1 MRKTLLLLSL
11 IIGLS
16 FLIGCAAPSSG
27 EETTAESS
35 ADAVSS
41 ATLSRFREGEIKE
54 YKGANLD
61 PAIGPRDNSING
73 VQHVD
78 ISSYTLKIQGLVNT
92 PVDMTY
98 DDVLK
103 LDAYERK
110 ITLYCVEGWNATIL
124 WKGALLQDIM
134 EKAGIQSGANTVI
147 FHSVDGYTTSL
158 PLETI
163 ISGQL
168 ILAYGANGLTLP
180 DEMGYPFIF
189 VAEDKQ
195 GYKWARWISEIEL
208 SDDPS
213 YQGYWE
219 ERGYPNSGDFVQ

>member
-1 MRKTLLLLSL
+1 MKKSLLLLSF

-16 FLIGCAAPSSG
+16 FLIGCAAPSAG
-27 EETTAESS
+27 EETTTESS

-61 PAIGPRDNSING
+61 PAIGPRDNSIEG

-78 ISSYTLKIQGLVNT
+78 ISTYTLKIDGLVNT
-92 PVDMTY
+92 PVDLTY

-103 LDAYERK
+103 LDVYERK

-134 EKAGIQSGANTVI
+134 EKAGIPVS
-147 FHSVDGYTTSL
+147 YTHL
-158 PLETI
+158 RAHET
-163 ISGQL
+163 
-168 ILAYGANGLTLP
+168 
-180 DEMGYPFIF
+180 D
-189 VAEDKQ
+189 
-195 GYKWARWISEIEL
+195 
-208 SDDPS
+208 S
-213 YQGYWE
+213 YLVC
-219 ERGYPNSGDFVQ
+219 RL